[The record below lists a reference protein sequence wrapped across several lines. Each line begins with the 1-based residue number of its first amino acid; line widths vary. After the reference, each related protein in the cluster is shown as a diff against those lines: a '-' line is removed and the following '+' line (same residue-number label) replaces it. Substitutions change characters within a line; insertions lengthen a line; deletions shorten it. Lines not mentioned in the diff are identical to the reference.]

1 MTAEPYGKSP
11 VFDECN
17 LPEALRQNHQTKSG
31 TWGLLRVL
39 EGGVRLVFVDPPSE
53 RFVTPDKPASIPP
66 LAAHYVVTD
75 GPMKMLVE
83 FYRNNPLPAD
93 SGSKG
98 REHS

>member
-17 LPEALRQNHQTKSG
+17 LPEALRKNHQTKSG

-53 RFVTPDKPASIPP
+53 RFVTADSPAQIPP
-66 LAAHYVVTD
+66 QAAHYVVTD
-75 GPMKMLVE
+75 GPMKMQVE
-83 FYRNNPLPAD
+83 FYREMPVLA
-93 SGSKG
+93 GSP
-98 REHS
+98 